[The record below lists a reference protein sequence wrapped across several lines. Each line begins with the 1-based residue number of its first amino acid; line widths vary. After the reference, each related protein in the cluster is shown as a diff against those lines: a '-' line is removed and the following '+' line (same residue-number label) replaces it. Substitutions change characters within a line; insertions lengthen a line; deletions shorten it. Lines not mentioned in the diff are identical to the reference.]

1 MKKTLLY
8 KLLIAFLI
16 FSILLI
22 VYGIT
27 TYIFDVYWF
36 RESLPY
42 GAILF
47 QIVILLIVFYKIGV
61 NIKLKKPIGNL
72 IGVAAVVATAFIG
85 ATYLYVAIMEVLTK

>member
-16 FSILLI
+16 FSVLLI
-22 VYGIT
+22 VYGIA
-27 TYIFDVYWF
+27 TYVFDIYLF
-36 RESLPY
+36 RESLAY

-72 IGVAAVVATAFIG
+72 VGVAAVVATAFIG
-85 ATYLYVAIMEVLTK
+85 ATYLYIAIMEAISK

>member
-1 MKKTLLY
+1 MKTNLLY
-8 KLLIAFLI
+8 KLLIAVLI
-16 FSILLI
+16 FSVLLI
-22 VYGIT
+22 LYGIS
-27 TYIFDVYWF
+27 TYIFDIYFF

-47 QIVILLIVFYKIGV
+47 QVVVLFIVFYKIAV

-85 ATYLYVAIMEVLTK
+85 ATYLYISIMAAFSR